1 MKLTSWRYAYALIA
15 IAITIISVLGLL
27 RQLNE
32 LPPTDYWWPVSSR
45 LEYLAIAI
53 SLAILQFTVAAK
65 IYISALTPNETRMR
79 MKLLGVFFLSQ
90 AGKYAPGRI
99 WSPFIQKLAIGNGEK
114 ISTIFFANILVFS
127 SVIIS
132 QIIIGLGALVNFLI
146 GPLIAIFSML
156 IFFAL
161 SMSIASLLFSRNS
174 FRSWEVFRFFS
185 NQGNRIELAKNILL
199 LLSIGLATWLSFY
212 SGWLGYSSDEG
223 LALVG
228 ATSLSIM
235 IGYLSVLPAALGV
248 RDAAFILMKEIPWP
262 LPIDQMAV
270 LAIQSRVFMFLVDG
284 LTASLGL
291 LVVLVAR
298 RQRS

>member
-1 MKLTSWRYAYALIA
+1 MKIASWRYAYALLA
-15 IAITIISVLGLL
+15 IVITIISVLGLL

-32 LPPTDYWWPVSSR
+32 LPPTNYWWPVSSR
-45 LEYLAIAI
+45 LEYLVIAI
-53 SLAILQFTVAAK
+53 SLAILQFAVAAK
-65 IYISALTPNETRMR
+65 IYISALTPNETKIR

-99 WSPFIQKLAIGNGEK
+99 WSPFIQKLAIGNGERL
-114 ISTIFFANILVFS
+114 STIFFANILVFS
-127 SVIIS
+127 SVVLS
-132 QIIIGLGALVNFLI
+132 QTLIGFGALTNFLA
-146 GPLIAIFSML
+146 GPFVAIFSML
-156 IFFAL
+156 FFFAFFVL
-161 SMSIASLLFSRNS
+161 TTPILLGHTSINR
-174 FRSWEVFRFFS
+174 WEAFRFLS
-185 NQGNRIELAKNILL
+185 TQGNALELAKNILL
-199 LLSIGLATWLSFY
+199 LLLIGLATWLAFY
-212 SGWLGYSSDEG
+212 SGWLGYSTDEG

-235 IGYLSVLPAALGV
+235 VGYLSVLPAGLGV

-270 LAIQSRVFMFLVDG
+270 LAIQSRAFMFLVDG
-284 LTASLGL
+284 LTATLGL